1 VGLALIAM
9 ISGSTPLF
17 CKSFLSSM
25 TQMGLLVGLKPA
37 QASLSF
43 SCALAG
49 ETGTTN
55 ESNPAKTKTILVTM
69 TGPSL
74 KPPHNYHFAVD
85 EIKQTLR
92 FLQPKS

>member
-1 VGLALIAM
+1 M
-9 ISGSTPLF
+9 ISGSTPIF

-49 ETGTTN
+49 ETVTKKA
-55 ESNPAKTKTILVTM
+55 SNPAKSKSILVTIS
-69 TGPSL
+69 GPSS
-74 KPPHNYHFAVD
+74 KPPHNYHLAVD

-92 FLQPKS
+92 FLKPKS